1 MKTLVAFHTK
11 SGASR
16 TYAETIA
23 ATLVENEFEITVIDL
38 KETIPD
44 ISNYELIIAGTGIR
58 MSRIYGKWKKI
69 LKHKNIGNKKLAIFL
84 SSGTAVEK
92 PDEAIEKWVNP
103 LVEKYKLK
111 PIAIGSFPG
120 TMPDK
125 FKDDKDKGKE
135 TLKPEIAKQWAE
147 ELIIKLEVK

>member
-16 TYAETIA
+16 KYAEVIA
-23 ATLVENEFEITVIDL
+23 ATFIEKGFEVVLIDL

-44 ISNYELIIAGTGIR
+44 ISNYELIIVGTGIR
-58 MSRIYGKWKKI
+58 ISRIYGKWKKI
-69 LKHKNIGNKKLAIFL
+69 LKHKDIGSKKLAIFL

-92 PDEAIEKWVNP
+92 PEEAIEKWVNP
-103 LVEKYKLK
+103 LVEKCGLK

-120 TMPDK
+120 AFPDK
-125 FKDDKDKGKE
+125 FKDEKDKGKE
-135 TLKPEIAKQWAE
+135 TLNPEIAKQWAE
-147 ELIIKLEVK
+147 DLIIKLRGE